1 MRQQLQLLLLTVLVM
16 ALGWFGYRLLF
27 GEKKG
32 SELVVVAAEKATVTR
47 SSGIQADALSAGMV
61 VEIQDTIRTGAE
73 GSAQLRFGA
82 GAGLV
87 LSADGSMRILSAD
100 GSGLRVELEE
110 GAVSARVRPGMAPLG
125 ITNRGRAVRAT
136 DADFTVMVDSA
147 GGLSAVSERGALGLS
162 GFGNVEDLKPG
173 DVLRAVPEKEAVTA
187 PAPEKLLL
195 DVNWPEMVTTRSAE
209 VVVEGKTD
217 PYAMVIVGEG
227 EQRIQMRADIN
238 GRFQASVPLKEGENG
253 LELTVRDVMG
263 REVVEKRKV
272 NRDSTAPIVQGA
284 EVVWGP

>member
-16 ALGWFGYRLLF
+16 ALGLAGYRLLF
-27 GEKKG
+27 AEKKG
-32 SELVVVAAEKATVTR
+32 SELVVVAAEKATVSR
-47 SSGIQADALSAGMV
+47 AGDGVDTLNVGMILDV
-61 VEIQDTIRTGAE
+61 QDTIRTGE
-73 GSAQLRFGA
+73 DGSAQLRFGS
-82 GAGLV
+82 GAGLI

-147 GGLSAVSERGALGLS
+147 GGLSAVSERGSLGLS
-162 GFGNVEDLKPG
+162 GFGDLEELAIG
-173 DVLRAVPEKEAVTA
+173 DVLRAIPDRKAIAA

-195 DVNWPEMVTTRSAE
+195 DVNWPTTATTRSAE
-209 VVVEGKTD
+209 VVVEGRTD
-217 PYAMVIVGEG
+217 PYAMIIVGEG
-227 EQRIQMRADIN
+227 EQRVQMRADIN
-238 GRFQASVPLKEGENG
+238 GLFQASVPLKEGENG

-263 REVVEKRKV
+263 REVIQKRKV

>member
-16 ALGWFGYRLLF
+16 ALGLAGYRLLF
-27 GEKKG
+27 GEKQG
-32 SELVVVAAEKATVTR
+32 ERLVVVAAEQATVSR
-47 SSGIQADALSAGMV
+47 SGSGADELSAGMV
-61 VEIQDTIRTGAE
+61 LDVQDTIRTAKD
-73 GSAQLRFGA
+73 GSAQLKFGT

-147 GGLSAVSERGALGLS
+147 GGLSAAPDRGSLALS
-162 GFGNVEDLKPG
+162 GFGELEELGAG
-173 DVLRAVPEKEAVTA
+173 DVLRAVPNKKAVSA

-195 DVNWPEMVTTRSAE
+195 DVNWPTTTTTRSAE
-209 VVVEGKTD
+209 VVVEGRTD

-227 EQRIQMRADIN
+227 EQRVQMRADIN
-238 GRFQASVPLKEGENG
+238 GHFQASVPLKEGENG

-263 REVVEKRKV
+263 REVIQKRKV